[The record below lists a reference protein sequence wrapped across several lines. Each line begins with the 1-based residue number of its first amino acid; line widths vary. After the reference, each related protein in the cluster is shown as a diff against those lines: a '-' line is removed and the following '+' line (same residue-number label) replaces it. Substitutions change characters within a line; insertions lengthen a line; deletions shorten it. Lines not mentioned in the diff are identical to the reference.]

1 MSPVT
6 PTPGLESIAAATL
19 KGAAGLSAG
28 GVSLDAVVHA
38 ATANPTVT
46 TDATTDAMTDAMTD
60 ATTDAAATGVPNLN
74 PGKLIPG
81 RDEWRALER
90 RASSFRV

>member
-28 GVSLDAVVHA
+28 GVSLDAGVHA

-46 TDATTDAMTDAMTD
+46 TDAMTDA
-60 ATTDAAATGVPNLN
+60 ATDAAATGVPNLN

>member
-46 TDATTDAMTDAMTD
+46 TDATTDAMTDA
-60 ATTDAAATGVPNLN
+60 TTDAAATGVPNLN

>member
-28 GVSLDAVVHA
+28 GVSLDAGVHA

-46 TDATTDAMTDAMTD
+46 TDPR
-60 ATTDAAATGVPNLN
+60 TDAAATGVPNLN

>member
-28 GVSLDAVVHA
+28 GVSLDAGVHA

-46 TDATTDAMTDAMTD
+46 TDATTDAA
-60 ATTDAAATGVPNLN
+60 TDAAVTGVPNLN

>member
-19 KGAAGLSAG
+19 KGAAGLSASG
-28 GVSLDAVVHA
+28 ASLDAVA
-38 ATANPTVT
+38 AAYPTVT
-46 TDATTDAMTDAMTD
+46 TDA
-60 ATTDAAATGVPNLN
+60 ATGLPNLN
-74 PGKLIPG
+74 PGKPIPG

>member
-28 GVSLDAVVHA
+28 GVSLDAGVHA

-46 TDATTDAMTDAMTD
+46 TDATTDAT
-60 ATTDAAATGVPNLN
+60 ATGVPNLN

>member
-28 GVSLDAVVHA
+28 GVSLDAVGDVA
-38 ATANPTVT
+38 AAYPTVT
-46 TDATTDAMTDAMTD
+46 TDAAP
-60 ATTDAAATGVPNLN
+60 GLPNLN

>member
-28 GVSLDAVVHA
+28 GVSLDAGVHA

-46 TDATTDAMTDAMTD
+46 TDATTDAMTD

>member
-19 KGAAGLSAG
+19 KGAAGLSASG
-28 GVSLDAVVHA
+28 ASLDAVGDVA
-38 ATANPTVT
+38 AAYPTVT
-46 TDATTDAMTDAMTD
+46 TDAVP
-60 ATTDAAATGVPNLN
+60 GLPNLN

>member
-28 GVSLDAVVHA
+28 GVSLDAGVHA

-46 TDATTDAMTDAMTD
+46 TDA
-60 ATTDAAATGVPNLN
+60 AAAGVPNLN

>member
-19 KGAAGLSAG
+19 KGAAGLSASG
-28 GVSLDAVVHA
+28 ASLDAVGVVA
-38 ATANPTVT
+38 AAYPTVT
-46 TDATTDAMTDAMTD
+46 TDA
-60 ATTDAAATGVPNLN
+60 ATGLPNLN